1 LLREQA
7 TIGNAR
13 ISELTARLDAQMQEL
28 AKQADRI
35 NELLAIA
42 RRKKNPKKKP
52 GDAKP
57 PEPPPPLD
65 DAAQAAFDGRPQ
77 PPELRGEVHDHP
89 KPKQRP
95 TGRKPLPDHLK
106 VDESTVRPDRCP
118 CGCEDFDWVDEVVEE
133 KLHVVSEHQRVR
145 RTRRKTGRCKAC
157 GKRTTAQA
165 PASPFSRSKVTCEWL
180 AWFIVQKFVL
190 LVPLDR
196 IRRFLALQGV
206 VLSKGFLV
214 LQTAMADELLA
225 AIDGEHWKSVLAGDH
240 MASDATGYK
249 VQIPGYGLHHGHM
262 EVYHWGDVVVFQY
275 TPEKGGDTQ
284 AAKLASFVGTLLV
297 DAESR
302 YNRTAENPNIIEVNC
317 LAHPRRKLRDAE
329 VAQPVLAAEGGAFVS
344 AMFEVEEDAKALGLT
359 GDALLERRQT
369 VTKPITEA
377 FQAWMDAVEPTLVED
392 ELCIACG
399 LSCHVTLASAKQAQ
413 SVVRGMGKKR
423 IAEALLDP
431 TLGKICATRVE
442 GHYTWW
448 LPAQLDPTSRFTVV
462 LSSE

>member
-1 LLREQA
+1 
-7 TIGNAR
+7 
-13 ISELTARLDAQMQEL
+13 
-28 AKQADRI
+28 
-35 NELLAIA
+35 
-42 RRKKNPKKKP
+42 
-52 GDAKP
+52 
-57 PEPPPPLD
+57 
-65 DAAQAAFDGRPQ
+65 
-77 PPELRGEVHDHP
+77 
-89 KPKQRP
+89 
-95 TGRKPLPDHLK
+95 
-106 VDESTVRPDRCP
+106 
-118 CGCEDFDWVDEVVEE
+118 
-133 KLHVVSEHQRVR
+133 
-145 RTRRKTGRCKAC
+145 
-157 GKRTTAQA
+157 
-165 PASPFSRSKVTCEWL
+165 
-180 AWFIVQKFVL
+180 
-190 LVPLDR
+190 
-196 IRRFLALQGV
+196 
-206 VLSKGFLV
+206 
-214 LQTAMADELLA
+214 
-225 AIDGEHWKSVLAGDH
+225 
-240 MASDATGYK
+240 
-249 VQIPGYGLHHGHM
+249 M